1 MRPDRGR
8 GLALVEPRRRAG
20 RQGELALSYSAG
32 AVPRRFQMKSSAAMA
47 LVQDGAPGYAGCA
60 ADNVGFAPAATG
72 RCGAK
77 GTRHLVPLLAL
88 LLAGA
93 LWAPGL
99 AADTRAPVKSLLEM
113 RREHVVVQ
121 EWDLSCGAAA
131 LATLLRYQHGD
142 MVTERQIAEGLINR
156 EEYLARPELVHLRQ
170 GFSLLD
176 LKRYVAG
183 RGYEGIGYGKLT
195 LADLVDLAPVLVP
208 VDFNGYN
215 HFVVFRGL
223 QGDRAVLADPAFGNR
238 SVRIEKFQDAWLD
251 SPVFGRVGFTVVRK
265 DGREP
270 PNRLGVE
277 PGDAVAPS
285 GAVVRQAVFR

>member
-1 MRPDRGR
+1 MTRLLDRFVLEVGAAVARR
-8 GLALVEPRRRAG
+8 GLRLR
-20 RQGELALSYSAG
+20 
-32 AVPRRFQMKSSAAMA
+32 
-47 LVQDGAPGYAGCA
+47 CA
-60 ADNVGFAPAATG
+60 AVRLTP
-72 RCGAK
+72 R
-77 GTRHLVPLLAL
+77 PSLLASL
-88 LLAGA
+88 FAAG
-93 LWAPGL
+93 LVTTAPT
-99 AADTRAPVKSLLEM
+99 ATVDADGFRPVKSLLEM

-156 EEYLARPELVHLRQ
+156 EEYLALPELVQMRQ

-176 LKRYVAG
+176 LKRYVSR

-208 VDFNGYN
+208 VDFDGYN

-238 SVRIEKFQDAWLD
+238 SVRIGKFEDAWLD
-251 SPVFGRVGFTVVRK
+251 SPVFGRVGFTVVRT